1 MAVHIKQSP
10 MNNGFHCGAQVN
22 PNKTYNENAVSI
34 GKLGEISSLSDEIND
49 GIQFYDNVKGGK
61 V

>member
-10 MNNGFHCGAQVN
+10 MNNGFHCGAQDN

-49 GIQFYDNVKGGK
+49 GIQF
-61 V
+61 